1 MPVTVPMQRGGAKSL
16 PAELKVGGNNPVRR
30 MRAESPGYVGSRGWG
45 GMNTY
50 HTALMGLGDDPIDV
64 STLPGVD
71 LTPPGSAPGGDFT
84 YTPLSNVVGVDLS
97 SGLYNYTI
105 PGGLPAGYTG
115 PTTLPAGSATP
126 VAPSGYQWATV
137 MNGAGQGIAKILA
150 ISQGGSTTTLPN
162 GTVIMQGSTPGAIAG
177 AGATGLQ
184 AQTGVG
190 GLSLGT
196 LGLLAAGV
204 MLFVVMQGRK

>member
-50 HTALMGLGDDPIDV
+50 HAALMGLGDDTTGID
-64 STLPGVD
+64 T
-71 LTPPGSAPGGDFT
+71 SAPGGILDPST
-84 YTPLSNVVGVDLS
+84 YTNPIDFGNTSIVLPSFDPSQYTLSNPPS
-97 SGLYNYTI
+97 
-105 PGGLPAGYTG
+105 GYTG
-115 PTTLPAGSATP
+115 PFTLPAGSATP
-126 VAPSGYQWATV
+126 VAPSGYQWVTA

-184 AQTGVG
+184 VQTGVG